1 MERHL
6 AAILAADVVGYSRL
20 MEADEPGTIAALTA
34 HREELIEPKI
44 AEHHGRIVKLMGVG
58 ILVEFTSVVDA
69 VQCAV
74 DIQRTMAERNAEEP
88 EDQQI
93 KFRMGINLGDVIVQG
108 DDIYGDG
115 INIASRLEGLAE
127 PDGVCISGT
136 VFDSVRNWP
145 QT

>member
-44 AEHHGRIVKLMGVG
+44 AEHHGRIVKLMGDG

-93 KFRMGINLGDVIVQG
+93 KSRMGINLGDVIVQG